1 MLSTILNA
9 HPLVRRLI
17 ALTIAAA
24 AACVASWV
32 VFMAFDSVASA
43 KAGVEEKREML
54 GQLQA
59 VAALAKHLDSAAA
72 SDPAAAT
79 NSEFLTGES
88 EAVIRGGLQTRLNA
102 IAATNGVIVLSAG
115 NAPALTEAGVNFIGL
130 RASFSGPLE
139 GVHNA
144 ILAIETSLPVLFI
157 REATLRTTNVGP
169 AAGRTA
175 DPELF
180 AEILF
185 YGPLQTKVASPS
197 GGAKP

>member
-9 HPLVRRLI
+9 RPMVRRLI
-17 ALTIAAA
+17 ALAIAAA
-24 AACVASWV
+24 AACIAGWV
-32 VFMAFDSVASA
+32 VLMAFDSVTSA
-43 KAGVEEKREML
+43 RAGIEEKREML

-59 VAALAKHLDSAAA
+59 VAALAKRLDSAAA

-88 EAVIRGGLQTRLNA
+88 EAVIRGALQTRLNA
-102 IAATNGVIVLSAG
+102 IAALKGVTVLSAG
-115 NAPALTEAGVNFIGL
+115 NAPALSEAGVDFIGL
-130 RASFSGPLE
+130 RANLSGPRE

-157 REATLRTTNVGP
+157 REATLRTANVGP

-185 YGPLQTKVASPS
+185 YGPLQTKLASPS